1 MHDIAVVPETPSPS
15 NAGRKRVNDSTRQ
28 SSARKRKAVR
38 GSPELEPAPEDD
50 LHTLH
55 PEINARSSSHPS
67 DITLAVTNSR
77 LARELFVRN
86 VELRKLIDENNI
98 FRAFDLALA
107 MQRTASAVGIL
118 LGRTSSSTN
127 NGVQMDEATF
137 RLLALSINNLLQA
150 FGRLVLQRLSP
161 DQEIQNP
168 IGAAVY
174 AVVSLFR
181 SGLDAL
187 AKACRV
193 EVEQRGLAKPLT
205 SDTVKKATTKVDS
218 TVFNTVVYIRDT
230 LETIIN
236 SVLKLQ
242 PAQGRANTKPR
253 SSPHSDLLE
262 GIQYVLITTAGKL
275 LSTLTF
281 SDDAGL
287 DIDEADLDLDL
298 RAGMG
303 TAVHNNKSTSL
314 SSRASS
320 EANHIFQMLRLA
332 LSTTPVDSL
341 GQRKPKS
348 KNQETPLQ
356 RAMTGQPLL
365 RLQHTL
371 IQTVFGVTEDDDL
384 DETLR
389 LPAEVVLRKRGSKAR
404 EEVQE
409 DGGAM
414 FVKSMFELIGWE
426 YLAKAD

>member
-1 MHDIAVVPETPSPS
+1 LVD
-15 NAGRKRVNDSTRQ
+15 
-28 SSARKRKAVR
+28 
-38 GSPELEPAPEDD
+38 
-50 LHTLH
+50 
-55 PEINARSSSHPS
+55 
-67 DITLAVTNSR
+67 TNSSP
-77 LARELFVRN
+77 ARELFVRN
-86 VELRKLIDENNI
+86 IELRKLIDENNI

-107 MQRTASAVGIL
+107 LQRTASTVGTL
-118 LGRTSSSTN
+118 LGRASTN
-127 NGVQMDEATF
+127 NGVQMDESMF
-137 RLLALSINNLLQA
+137 RLLALSINNLFQA
-150 FGRLVLQRLSP
+150 LGRLVLHRLSP

-168 IGAAVY
+168 TGAAVY
-174 AVVSLFR
+174 AIVSLFR
-181 SGLDAL
+181 SGLDGL

-193 EVEQRGLAKPLT
+193 EVEQRGKPQPPGSDSAKKT
-205 SDTVKKATTKVDS
+205 TNKADS
-218 TVFNTVVYIRDT
+218 VASNTVVYIRDT
-230 LETIIN
+230 LETIIT

-281 SDDAGL
+281 GDDETL
-287 DIDEADLDLDL
+287 DIDEADLDVDL
-298 RAGMG
+298 IAGAGSTIQNSKSSPTRCRAG
-303 TAVHNNKSTSL
+303 
-314 SSRASS
+314 S
-320 EANHIFQMLRLA
+320 EANHIFRMLRLT

-341 GQRKPKS
+341 GRRKAKS

-371 IQTVFGVTEDDDL
+371 IQAVFGVTEDDDL
-384 DETLR
+384 EETLR

-409 DGGAM
+409 DGGDM

>member
-1 MHDIAVVPETPSPS
+1 MHEVCPSQ
-15 NAGRKRVNDSTRQ
+15 RKQ
-28 SSARKRKAVR
+28 S
-38 GSPELEPAPEDD
+38 LD
-50 LHTLH
+50 
-55 PEINARSSSHPS
+55 
-67 DITLAVTNSR
+67 VTNSSS
-77 LARELFVRN
+77 ARELFVRN
-86 VELRKLIDENNI
+86 IELRKLIDENNI

-107 MQRTASAVGIL
+107 LQRTASTVGTL
-118 LGRTSSSTN
+118 LGRASTN
-127 NGVQMDEATF
+127 NDVQMDESMF
-137 RLLALSINNLLQA
+137 RLLALSINNLFQA
-150 FGRLVLQRLSP
+150 LGRLVLHRLSP

-193 EVEQRGLAKPLT
+193 EVEQRGKPQLSG
-205 SDTVKKATTKVDS
+205 SDAAQKTTNKANSAVS
-218 TVFNTVVYIRDT
+218 NSVVYIKDT
-230 LETIIN
+230 LETIIT

-242 PAQGRANTKPR
+242 PAQGRTNTKPR
-253 SSPHSDLLE
+253 SSPQSNLLE

-281 SDDAGL
+281 GNDAAL
-287 DIDEADLDLDL
+287 DIDEAGLDIGLI
-298 RAGMG
+298 AGTR
-303 TAVHNNKSTSL
+303 TANQNSKATPTRSC
-314 SSRASS
+314 AGS
-320 EANHIFQMLRLA
+320 EANHIFQLLRLA

-341 GQRKPKS
+341 GRKKAKS
-348 KNQETPLQ
+348 KNQEIVLQ

-371 IQTVFGVTEDDDL
+371 IQAVFGVTEDDDL
-384 DETLR
+384 EEMLR

-409 DGGAM
+409 DGGDV

-426 YLAKAD
+426 YLAKTD